1 MSPELRMIRISLLER
16 LADGDEIDA
25 GCGQTSDRYPR
36 HIAQRVGPMVRLL
49 RMDGL
54 IGYAG
59 AGCASRPTRRR
70 SVTRTWRAIDREAC
84 RRLAVA
90 DRLWLVTHQAAE
102 SSRRVRQMT
111 LPGMD

>member
-1 MSPELRMIRISLLER
+1 MTPELRMIRIPLLER

-25 GCGQTSDRYPR
+25 GCGQTTDRYPR

-49 RMDGL
+49 RLDGL

-70 SVTRTWRAIDREAC
+70 SVARTWRAIDREAC
-84 RRLAVA
+84 RSLAA
-90 DRLWLVTHQAAE
+90 SDRLWLSAHQPEE
-102 SSRRVRQMT
+102 SSRRARQMT